1 MRDVR
6 YIWRKPSG
14 YLEGH
19 SGQRDQHIQG
29 PQASNMP
36 EMLENHMEV
45 SAART
50 EGRAREGRNEDRRET
65 GEMGEIV

>member
-1 MRDVR
+1 
-6 YIWRKPSG
+6 
-14 YLEGH
+14 
-19 SGQRDQHIQG
+19 
-29 PQASNMP
+29 MP

-50 EGRAREGRNEDRRET
+50 EGRAREGRNEDRRGT